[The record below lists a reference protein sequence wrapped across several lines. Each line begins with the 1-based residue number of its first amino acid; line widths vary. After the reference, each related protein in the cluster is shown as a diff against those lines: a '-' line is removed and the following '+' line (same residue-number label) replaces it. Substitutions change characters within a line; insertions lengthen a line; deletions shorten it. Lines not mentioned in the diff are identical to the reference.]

1 MKEIQGGICAANGF
15 SAGVVH
21 SGIRKSRTKEDLALI
36 VSSSPCDCAAVYTRN
51 QVKAD
56 PLLVTKQHLADH
68 RAQAIIVNSGN
79 ANACARNGHA
89 HAVRACQGAAAH
101 LGLDPQDVLVAS
113 TGVIGVELPIDR
125 IEAAI
130 PSIQLSKENNDLC
143 ARAILTTDTK
153 EKVVAVTFTIDKT
166 TCTLGGIAK
175 GSGMIHPNMGTMLA
189 FLTTDCA
196 IDAQLLQTLLVR
208 QTQVT
213 FNRVSVD
220 GDTSTND
227 MCIVMANGEAHNPK
241 IVTEGEQSAVFE
253 EALHYVME
261 ALAKMIAADGEG
273 AGRLMTCTVTNAADE
288 HTAETLAMSICSSSL
303 VKAAMFGADANW
315 GRVLCAMGYS
325 GAAFDP
331 STVSVRFASQ
341 VGVITVCEQGKGLVF
356 DETLAKEILSQ
367 DAVEI
372 IADLHQGTAQ
382 ASCWGCDLTY
392 DYVKINGD
400 YRT

>member
-1 MKEIQGGICAANGF
+1 M
-15 SAGVVH
+15 
-21 SGIRKSRTKEDLALI
+21 
-36 VSSSPCDCAAVYTRN
+36 
-51 QVKAD
+51 
-56 PLLVTKQHLADH
+56 
-68 RAQAIIVNSGN
+68 
-79 ANACARNGHA
+79 
-89 HAVRACQGAAAH
+89 
-101 LGLDPQDVLVAS
+101 
-113 TGVIGVELPIDR
+113 
-125 IEAAI
+125 
-130 PSIQLSKENNDLC
+130 
-143 ARAILTTDTK
+143 
-153 EKVVAVTFTIDKT
+153 
-166 TCTLGGIAK
+166 
-175 GSGMIHPNMGTMLA
+175 
-189 FLTTDCA
+189 
-196 IDAQLLQTLLVR
+196 
-208 QTQVT
+208 
-213 FNRVSVD
+213 
-220 GDTSTND
+220 
-227 MCIVMANGEAHNPK
+227 
-241 IVTEGEQSAVFE
+241 TEGEQSAVFE

>member
-1 MKEIQGGICAANGF
+1 M
-15 SAGVVH
+15 
-21 SGIRKSRTKEDLALI
+21 

-79 ANACARNGHA
+79 ANACARHGHA
-89 HAVRACQGAAAH
+89 HAVRACQAAAAQ

-153 EKVVAVTFTIDKT
+153 EKVVAVTFTIDQT

-189 FLTTDCA
+189 FLTTDKA

-227 MCIVMANGEAHNPK
+227 MCIVMA
-241 IVTEGEQSAVFE
+241 
-253 EALHYVME
+253 
-261 ALAKMIAADGEG
+261 
-273 AGRLMTCTVTNAADE
+273 
-288 HTAETLAMSICSSSL
+288 
-303 VKAAMFGADANW
+303 
-315 GRVLCAMGYS
+315 MGKL
-325 GAAFDP
+325 
-331 STVSVRFASQ
+331 
-341 VGVITVCEQGKGLVF
+341 ITRR
-356 DETLAKEILSQ
+356 S
-367 DAVEI
+367 
-372 IADLHQGTAQ
+372 
-382 ASCWGCDLTY
+382 
-392 DYVKINGD
+392 
-400 YRT
+400 

>member
-1 MKEIQGGICAANGF
+1 M
-15 SAGVVH
+15 
-21 SGIRKSRTKEDLALI
+21 
-36 VSSSPCDCAAVYTRN
+36 
-51 QVKAD
+51 KAD

-89 HAVRACQGAAAH
+89 HAVRACQAAAAH

-153 EKVVAVTFTIDKT
+153 EKVVAVTFTIGQT